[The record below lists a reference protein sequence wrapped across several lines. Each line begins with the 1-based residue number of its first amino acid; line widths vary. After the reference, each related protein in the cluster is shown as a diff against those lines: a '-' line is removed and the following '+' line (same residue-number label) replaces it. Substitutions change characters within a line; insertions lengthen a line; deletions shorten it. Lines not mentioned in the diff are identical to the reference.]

1 MDDNPLEADNTLCLV
16 EKNEFQ
22 ANPLSA
28 ENMLIDEYSYWPKK
42 GETLFQTGI
51 KQPVIYFGC
60 KQ

>member
-28 ENMLIDEYSYWPKK
+28 ENMLIDEYSYWPKE
-42 GETLFQTGI
+42 G
-51 KQPVIYFGC
+51 
-60 KQ
+60 